1 MARPTLRTLSLSSR
15 LGLAALLVVGLT
27 GWGVSL
33 LLTARTGPPGLTD
46 AFGPEG
52 TRLRVCAPP
61 LERAIETTMRRH
73 IPRARERRVLVT
85 WMRAGGTVTRWYG
98 APSRVVAR
106 RCASCHGRAPQAG
119 IRLETWADAYALTSP
134 EGRDPYHRLRHLHVH
149 LFAIGAVLSL
159 LLLALGRTR
168 FPTGIVRLVGGAPVV
183 ALLLSVPLSL
193 WACGTS
199 WAPTLIW
206 LCEGAVA
213 LGWPVASGL
222 LLWDL
227 FAPLQDA
234 APGEG
239 SES

>member
-1 MARPTLRTLSLSSR
+1 MARPTLRTLPHSSR
-15 LGLAALLVVGLT
+15 LGLAALLGVGLT

-33 LLTARTGPPGLTD
+33 VLTARTGPPDLTD

-52 TRLRVCAPP
+52 TRLRICAPP

-73 IPRARERRVLVT
+73 IPRASERRVLVT
-85 WMRAGGTVTRWYG
+85 WMRAGGPMQGWYG

-119 IRLETWADAYALTSP
+119 IRLETWADAYALTRP
-134 EGRDPYHRLRHLHVH
+134 GGRDPYHRLRHLHVH

-159 LLLALGRTR
+159 LWLALGRTR
-168 FPTGIVRLVGGAPVV
+168 FPPWIGRLVGGAPVV
-183 ALLLSVPLSL
+183 ALLAAVPLSL

-199 WAPTLIW
+199 WAFAVIW

-227 FAPLQDA
+227 FAPLRER
-234 APGEG
+234 P
-239 SES
+239 